1 MSNNL
6 LLNIC
11 ADLTA
16 NIYAISESENKD
28 LIVSNP
34 YIADNNII
42 WATYIESNNNDIKK
56 IDIKELYSTNVNTI
70 INAMKSNN
78 NIINIDFRK
87 YGIKYS
93 ENLNRSSIIN
103 RNKYLSNMVMLPL
116 FKKKQEQIFIEN
128 IIIDTVNKLNML
140 KLN

>member
-11 ADLTA
+11 SDLTA
-16 NIYAISESENKD
+16 NIYAISKSENKD

-56 IDIKELYSTNVNTI
+56 IDIKDLYSTDVSTI
-70 INAMKSNN
+70 TNAMKSNN

-116 FKKKQEQIFIEN
+116 LNKEQEQIFIEN
-128 IIIDTVNKLNML
+128 IIIDTVNKLN
-140 KLN
+140 

>member
-1 MSNNL
+1 MSSNL

-11 ADLTA
+11 SDLTA
-16 NIYAISESENKD
+16 NIYAISKSENKD

-70 INAMKSNN
+70 TNAMKSNN

>member
-16 NIYAISESENKD
+16 NIYAISESENKN

-34 YIADNNII
+34 YIVDNNII

-70 INAMKSNN
+70 TNAMKSNN

-116 FKKKQEQIFIEN
+116 FKKEQEQIFIEN